1 MLFLLVWAAQAAAQE
16 AKSILTIL
24 AEDGRF
30 TTLLATIE
38 LTETEQAFS
47 EGSWTLFAPTDAA
60 FAELGLNADNIAEQ
74 LSLGETVDLL
84 LYQAMTKAANS
95 DEAKQMLGDVT
106 MANGWLAGLKWY
118 EGSLWV
124 NDVAKVTEPDILANN
139 GVIQVVDQVITPPW
153 PRSADTSEI
162 GLMAAIEEAKLL
174 MAEETVTEEGEESEI
189 TVEEASSEE
198 EPMAEQVTE
207 GAEESEMA
215 EEEPSEE
222 ELTEASAAA
231 VSIPAGSVLDV
242 MVKDGRFTTYLEAV
256 GDLDL
261 VMPYTEGEWTIFAP
275 TDAAFAAVGLDASN
289 ISSEFGVAELA
300 DLLLYHALDEEIS
313 ADKAKTM
320 LGDITMRN
328 GQIAGIK
335 FFEGDLWLNDN
346 ARVVDADIVATNG
359 IIHALGDIIERPWPR
374 VEAVTLEATTTLQ
387 AGDTP

>member
-1 MLFLLVWAAQAAAQE
+1 
-16 AKSILTIL
+16 
-24 AEDGRF
+24 
-30 TTLLATIE
+30 
-38 LTETEQAFS
+38 
-47 EGSWTLFAPTDAA
+47 
-60 FAELGLNADNIAEQ
+60 
-74 LSLGETVDLL
+74 
-84 LYQAMTKAANS
+84 
-95 DEAKQMLGDVT
+95 
-106 MANGWLAGLKWY
+106 
-118 EGSLWV
+118 
-124 NDVAKVTEPDILANN
+124 
-139 GVIQVVDQVITPPW
+139 
-153 PRSADTSEI
+153 
-162 GLMAAIEEAKLL
+162 
-174 MAEETVTEEGEESEI
+174 
-189 TVEEASSEE
+189 
-198 EPMAEQVTE
+198 MAEQVTE